1 MRQALGPGA
10 LGKPRGSGWRGR
22 WEGGSG
28 WGTHVKPWR
37 FISKYDKIHYK
48 KKEKKKESMARR
60 LNCWKL
66 FLMNSWHNWGKD
78 IRTWIVK

>member
-28 WGTHVKPWR
+28 WGTHVKDHGC
-37 FISKYDKIHYK
+37 FIPKYDKIHYK
-48 KKEKKKESMARR
+48 
-60 LNCWKL
+60 
-66 FLMNSWHNWGKD
+66 
-78 IRTWIVK
+78 

>member
-28 WGTHVKPWR
+28 WGTHVNQ
-37 FISKYDKIHYK
+37 K
-48 KKEKKKESMARR
+48 KKKKRFKLEKKKP
-60 LNCWKL
+60 
-66 FLMNSWHNWGKD
+66 
-78 IRTWIVK
+78 IVTLLLSFSSILYIKNASSLSDMFC